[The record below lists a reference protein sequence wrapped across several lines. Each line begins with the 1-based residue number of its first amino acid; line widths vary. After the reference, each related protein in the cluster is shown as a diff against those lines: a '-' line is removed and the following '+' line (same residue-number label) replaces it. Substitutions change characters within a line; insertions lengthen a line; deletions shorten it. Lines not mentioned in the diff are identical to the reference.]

1 MVANQAD
8 LLLPREVANIFR
20 VTVRT
25 LRNWERKGVLV
36 PVRLPS
42 GHKRYRKGEVEALL
56 HKTAS
61 NRQGKRCSKGE

>member
-1 MVANQAD
+1 MITSQAD
-8 LLLPREVANIFR
+8 LLLPREVADIFR

-42 GHKRYRKGEVEALL
+42 GHKRYRREEVEALL
-56 HKTAS
+56 RT
-61 NRQGKRCSKGE
+61 RLPVRG